1 MKPIVAI
8 VGRPNVGKSTLFNRI
23 IQRRLAIVEDTPG
36 ITRDRIYAD
45 ADWNGR
51 EFTLVDTGGLQMDE
65 DEGLPAGVRRQAEVA
80 IAEADLI
87 VLVLDVREGLTAVDR
102 DVAELLRRTKKPVL
116 LAANKAEA
124 GFDPGA
130 VADFYE
136 LGLGDPVPISAA
148 HGMNTGDLLDEVV
161 GRLPAPPAEE
171 VAPAALRVAVIGRP
185 NVGKSSLVNAICGQ
199 ERALVSDIPGTTR
212 DAVDVL
218 VRRGEQNLVLIDTA
232 GMRRKARIDLPVEHY
247 SVLRALRAVDRSDVV
262 LVVIDAV
269 DGLTEQ
275 DKKIAGYA
283 HEAGKGAVI
292 VVNKWDLVDKSEH
305 PAADYEERVR
315 RGLAFMDYAPI
326 VFVSALTGQRIGRL
340 LDTVLRV
347 GRQHAAEVATAQVNA
362 LVDDAQAVTPPPAE
376 RGKRLKIYYCTQGG
390 TRPPT
395 FLFFVND
402 PRLVHFSYRRYLEN
416 RLRQAFGFEGTPIVL
431 IFKRRT

>member
-340 LDTVLRV
+340 LDTVVRV
-347 GRQHAAEVATAQVNA
+347 GRQHAAEVATAQVNT